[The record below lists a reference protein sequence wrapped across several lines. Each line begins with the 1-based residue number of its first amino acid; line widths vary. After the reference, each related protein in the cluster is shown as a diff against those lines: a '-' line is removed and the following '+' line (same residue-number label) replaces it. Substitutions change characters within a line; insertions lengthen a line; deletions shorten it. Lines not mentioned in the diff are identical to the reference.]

1 MRKDSINTKTGQCK
15 QSWWLLLI
23 LSMLLGPDRVAG
35 QTTFGTIT
43 GTVTDSSKA
52 VIPGATVRAINEGT
66 GVERKVTTTET
77 GVFVAANLNG
87 GAYRLR
93 IEMPNFTPYEQ
104 AGLILRANQV
114 LNVDAELSPAAT
126 AATVNVAAT
135 ASSINTQT
143 PTINNTTSAE
153 QLTQLPVI
161 TRQKG
166 DQGLWGYEAY
176 NVGISHVP
184 FFTANGSR
192 YIDTQPT
199 VDGITAMS
207 FQTGVGGSTVQP
219 GIEATAEV
227 SVQLSNAPA
236 EFGRPVQMT
245 MVSKSG
251 TNEFH
256 GGVFEDYNGNALN
269 ARDFFSSS
277 APPFR
282 VYNN

>member
-1 MRKDSINTKTGQCK
+1 MRKDSRNAKTGQCK

-23 LSMLLGPDRVAG
+23 LSMLGGAGRVAG
-35 QTTFGTIT
+35 QTPFGTIT

-153 QLTQLPVI
+153 QLTHFAGHHTPQ
-161 TRQKG
+161 
-166 DQGLWGYEAY
+166 W
-176 NVGISHVP
+176 
-184 FFTANGSR
+184 
-192 YIDTQPT
+192 
-199 VDGITAMS
+199 
-207 FQTGVGGSTVQP
+207 
-219 GIEATAEV
+219 
-227 SVQLSNAPA
+227 
-236 EFGRPVQMT
+236 
-245 MVSKSG
+245 
-251 TNEFH
+251 
-256 GGVFEDYNGNALN
+256 
-269 ARDFFSSS
+269 
-277 APPFR
+277 
-282 VYNN
+282 